1 MNRYKTPEVPTIKIL
16 YHFKMYNAISNTSVI
31 IDSCMIIT
39 ATINEKSFGD
49 KSLFKETSFF
59 VDDGEK
65 VGLIGRNGE
74 GKTTLFRIVADEDK
88 DFQGEIQLGKGVH
101 MVATRQEHH
110 GFEDMPVLEY
120 ILQDLPKYSKLK
132 HILDNHPLTMGDNMR
147 LINEYSEALEQFDSL
162 GYYTIENEVEKVL
175 DSFQLGSRI
184 NDKLGELSGGQKRL
198 IEVAKVMLSNAQLAL
213 IDEPTNHMDY
223 VAKDKFLQWM
233 GSANDA
239 MLVISHDRD
248 VLEKV
253 DRILEVKDQKILN
266 YKGNYS
272 DYLRQNSSSTG
283 ASMNEYELTQRRII
297 NLKAKIIEYQR
308 YKEKSRHPS
317 TIQRFK
323 RLEQT
328 SRDELAKL
336 EKAEKPTFWVDRES
350 VQDMGLKTGEQYQK
364 FKAKN
369 IKLHGING
377 EEGFSR
383 LLVNVSGLSLGYETP
398 LFEKISFQIR
408 EGEILELRGRN
419 GAGKTTLVKT
429 LLATIGQ
436 IPFSAKVFDGVID
449 VDKKIRVGVYEQET
463 ASSMMNKTLS
473 EAIEHIFLSRDL
485 KIGETKI
492 RQLMAD
498 YLFTQG
504 DANIPVKQLSGGQKA
519 RLQLIE
525 MLADNPSLL
534 VLDEPTNHLDLP
546 SIEELEQALKN
557 YSGAILYIS
566 HDTHF
571 RKQLGGEV
579 VQL

>member
-1 MNRYKTPEVPTIKIL
+1 MHL
-16 YHFKMYNAISNTSVI
+16 FSTSVI
-31 IDSCMIIT
+31 ISHCMIIT
-39 ATINEKSFGD
+39 AAIDEKSFGD
-49 KSLFKETSFF
+49 KSLFKDTSFF

-120 ILQDLPKYSKLK
+120 ILQDLPKYTKLK
-132 HILDNHPLTMGDNMR
+132 HILDNHPLIMGDKMH
-147 LINEYSEALEQFDSL
+147 LINEYSEALEEFDNL
-162 GYYTIENEVEKVL
+162 GYYSIENDVEKVL
-175 DSFQLGSRI
+175 DSFQLGSKI
-184 NDKLGELSGGQKRL
+184 NENLGDLSGGQKRL

-233 GSANDA
+233 STANEA

-283 ASMNEYELTQRRII
+283 SMMNEYELTQRRII
-297 NLKAKIIEYQR
+297 NLKAKILEYQR
-308 YKEKSRHPS
+308 FKEKARTPS

-336 EKAEKPTFWVDRES
+336 EKTEKPTFWVDRES

-369 IKLHGING
+369 IKLHGISG

-383 LLVNVSGLSLGYETP
+383 LLVNISGLSLGYETP
-398 LFEKISFQIR
+398 LFKNIAFQIR
-408 EGEILELRGRN
+408 EGEVVELRGRN

-429 LLATIGQ
+429 LLKTVANEA
-436 IPFSAKVFDGVID
+436 FSAKVFDGTID

-463 ASSMMNKTLS
+463 ATGMLEKTLA
-473 EAIEHIFLSRDL
+473 EAIEYIFLSRGL
-485 KIGETKI
+485 KVGDTKV

-504 DANIPVKQLSGGQKA
+504 DANIPVSQLSGGQKA
-519 RLQLIE
+519 RLQLID
-525 MLADNPSLL
+525 MLADSPSLL

-546 SIEELEQALKN
+546 SIEELEQALQN

>member
-1 MNRYKTPEVPTIKIL
+1 
-16 YHFKMYNAISNTSVI
+16 
-31 IDSCMIIT
+31 MIIT

-49 KSLFKETSFF
+49 KSLFKDTSFF

-74 GKTTLFRIVADEDK
+74 GKTTMFRIIAGEDA

-101 MVATRQEHH
+101 MIATRQEHH
-110 GFEDMPVLEY
+110 GFEDTPVLEY
-120 ILQDLPKYSKLK
+120 ILQDLPKYAKLK
-132 HILDNHPLTMGDNMR
+132 HILENHPLTMGDNMK
-147 LINEYSEALEQFDSL
+147 LINEYSEALEQFDAL

-198 IEVAKVMLSNAQLAL
+198 IEVAKVMLSNTQLAL

-223 VAKDKFLQWM
+223 IAKDKFLQWM
-233 GSANDA
+233 GSINDS
-239 MLVISHDRD
+239 MIVISHDRD

-253 DRILEVKDQKILN
+253 DRILEVKDQKILS

-272 DYLRQNSSSTG
+272 DYLRQNSSTTG
-283 ASMNEYELTQRRII
+283 SAMNEYELTQRRIV

-308 YKEKSRHPS
+308 FKEKSRHPS

-323 RLEQT
+323 RLEQQ

-336 EKAEKPTFWVDRES
+336 EKTEKPTFWVDRES

-369 IKLHGING
+369 IRLSGVTG
-377 EEGFSR
+377 DEGFSR
-383 LLVNVSGLSLGYETP
+383 LLVNVSGLSLGYTDP
-398 LFEKISFQIR
+398 LFKDVSFQIR
-408 EGEILELRGRN
+408 EGETVEIRGRN
-419 GAGKTTLVKT
+419 GAGKTTLIKT
-429 LLATIGQ
+429 LLSTIKGNE
-436 IPFSAKVFDGVID
+436 FSAKVFDGIID

-463 ASSMMNKTLS
+463 SSELLKKTLAD
-473 EAIEHIFLSRDL
+473 AIEHIFLSRGL
-485 KIGETKI
+485 KVGETKV

-504 DANIPVKQLSGGQKA
+504 DANIPVSQLSGGQKA
-519 RLQLIE
+519 RLQLID
-525 MLADNPSLL
+525 MLADSPSLL

-546 SIEELEQALKN
+546 SIEELENALNN

-571 RKQLGGEV
+571 QKQLGGEV
-579 VQL
+579 IQL

>member
-1 MNRYKTPEVPTIKIL
+1 
-16 YHFKMYNAISNTSVI
+16 
-31 IDSCMIIT
+31 MIIT

-49 KSLFKETSFF
+49 KSLFKDTSFF
-59 VDDGEK
+59 VEDGEK

-74 GKTTLFRIVADEDK
+74 GKTTLFRLLSGEDR
-88 DFQGEIQLGKGVH
+88 DFQGELQFGKGVH

-110 GFEDMPVLEY
+110 GFEDVPVLEY
-120 ILQDLPKYSKLK
+120 ILQDLPNYAKLK

-175 DSFQLGSRI
+175 DSFQLGGKV
-184 NDKLGELSGGQKRL
+184 DAKLGELSGGQKRL
-198 IEVAKVMLSNAQLAL
+198 IEVAKVMLSNTQLAL

-233 GSANDA
+233 GSVNDA
-239 MLVISHDRD
+239 MIVISHDRD

-253 DRILEVKDQKILN
+253 DRILEVKDQKILS

-272 DYLRQNSSSTG
+272 DYLRQNSSTTG
-283 ASMNEYELTQRRII
+283 SAMNEYELTQRRIV

-323 RLEQT
+323 RLEQQ

-336 EKAEKPTFWVDRES
+336 EKTEKPTFWVDRES

-364 FKAKN
+364 YKAKN
-369 IKLHGING
+369 IRLHGVTG
-377 EEGFSR
+377 EEGYSR
-383 LLVNVSGLSLGYETP
+383 LLVNVSGLSLGYDEP
-398 LFEKISFQIR
+398 LFKNVAFQIR
-408 EGEILELRGRN
+408 EGETVEIRGRN
-419 GAGKTTLVKT
+419 GAGKTTLIKT
-429 LLATIGQ
+429 LLATVNGQ
-436 IPFSAKVFDGVID
+436 EFSAKVFDGIID

-463 ASSMMNKTLS
+463 SSELLKKTLTG
-473 EAIEHIFLSRDL
+473 AIEHIFLSRGL
-485 KIGETKI
+485 KVGETKV

-504 DANIPVKQLSGGQKA
+504 DANIPVSQLSGGQKA
-519 RLQLIE
+519 RLQLID
-525 MLADNPSLL
+525 MLADSPSLL

-546 SIEELEQALKN
+546 SIEELENALKS

-571 RKQLGGEV
+571 QKQLGGEV

>member
-1 MNRYKTPEVPTIKIL
+1 V
-16 YHFKMYNAISNTSVI
+16 
-31 IDSCMIIT
+31 IIT

-49 KSLFKETSFF
+49 KSLFNDTSFF
-59 VDDGEK
+59 VEDGEK

-74 GKTTLFRIVADEDK
+74 GKTTLFRIISGEDK
-88 DFQGEIQLGKGVH
+88 DFQGDIQFGKGVH

-110 GFEDMPVLEY
+110 GFEAMTVLEY
-120 ILQDLPKYSKLK
+120 ILQDLPKYAHLK
-132 HILDNHPLTMGDNMR
+132 HILENHPLIMGDKMH
-147 LINEYSEALEQFDSL
+147 LINEYSEALEQFDTL

-175 DSFQLGSRI
+175 DSFQLGSRM
-184 NDKLGELSGGQKRL
+184 NDALGELSGGQKRL
-198 IEVAKVMLSNAQLAL
+198 VEVAKVMLANTQLAL

-223 VAKDKFLQWM
+223 VAKDKFLTWM
-233 GSANDA
+233 SSTNDS

-253 DRILEVKDQKILN
+253 DRILEVKDQKILS
-266 YKGNYS
+266 YKGNYA

-283 ASMNEYELTQRRII
+283 SQMNEYELTQRRIV
-297 NLKAKIIEYQR
+297 NLKAKVIEYQR

-323 RLEQT
+323 RLEQQ
-328 SRDELAKL
+328 SRDELANL
-336 EKAEKPTFWVDRES
+336 EKTEKPTFWVDRES

-364 FKAKN
+364 YKAKN
-369 IKLHGING
+369 IKLHGVTG

-383 LLVNVSGLSLGYETP
+383 LLVNVSGLSLGYNDTQ
-398 LFEKISFQIR
+398 LFKDISFQIR
-408 EGEILELRGRN
+408 EGEVVELRGRN

-429 LLATIGQ
+429 LLATIVGNDF
-436 IPFSAKVFDGVID
+436 PAKVFDGVID

-463 ASSMMNKTLS
+463 RSDMLSMTLAG
-473 EAIEHIFLSRDL
+473 AIEHIYLSRKL
-485 KIGETKI
+485 KVGETKV

-504 DANIPVKQLSGGQKA
+504 DANIPVSQLSGGQKA
-519 RLQLIE
+519 RLQLID
-525 MLADNPSLL
+525 MLADSPSLL

-546 SIEELEQALKN
+546 SIEELEQALNN
-557 YSGAILYIS
+557 YAGAILYIS

-571 RKQLGGEV
+571 CKQLGGEV
-579 VQL
+579 IQL

>member
-1 MNRYKTPEVPTIKIL
+1 MIL
-16 YHFKMYNAISNTSVI
+16 
-31 IDSCMIIT
+31 T
-39 ATINEKSFGD
+39 ATITEKSFGD
-49 KSLFKETSFF
+49 KSLFKDTSFF
-59 VDDGEK
+59 VEDGEK
-65 VGLIGRNGE
+65 VGLVGRNGE
-74 GKTTLFRIVADEDK
+74 GKTTLFRILSGEDK
-88 DFQGEIQLGKGVH
+88 DFQGELQFGKGVH
-101 MVATRQEHH
+101 MVTTRQEHH
-110 GFEDMPVLEY
+110 GFEDTPVLEY
-120 ILQDLPKYSKLK
+120 ILQDLPRYAKLK
-132 HILDNHPLTMGDNMR
+132 HILENHPLKMGDNMR

-175 DSFQLGSRI
+175 DSFQLG
-184 NDKLGELSGGQKRL
+184 NKMYEKLGDLSGGQKRL
-198 IEVAKVMLSNAQLAL
+198 VEVAKIMLSNTQLAL

-233 GSANDA
+233 STAKDA
-239 MLVISHDRD
+239 MIVISHDRD

-253 DRILEVKDQKILN
+253 DRILEVKDQKILS

-283 ASMNEYELTQRRII
+283 SSMNEFELTQRRIV
-297 NLKAKIIEYQR
+297 NLKAKVIEYQR
-308 YKEKSRHPS
+308 FKEKSRHPS

-323 RLEQT
+323 RLEQQ
-328 SRDELAKL
+328 SRDELAQL
-336 EKAEKPTFWVDRES
+336 EKIEKPTFWVDRES

-364 FKAKN
+364 YKAKN
-369 IKLHGING
+369 IKLHGVTG
-377 EEGFSR
+377 EEGYSR
-383 LLVNVSGLSLGYETP
+383 LLVSVSDLSLGYESP
-398 LFEKISFQIR
+398 LFEKVAFQIR
-408 EGEILELRGRN
+408 EGEVLELRGRN
-419 GAGKTTLVKT
+419 GAGKSTLVKT
-429 LLATIGQ
+429 LLATVGAQ
-436 IPFSAKVFDGVID
+436 PFTAKVFNGVID

-463 ASSMMNKTLS
+463 RTDMLDKTFS
-473 EAIEHIFLSRDL
+473 QAIEHIFLSRGL
-485 KIGETKI
+485 RVGETKV

-519 RLQLIE
+519 RLQLID
-525 MLADNPSLL
+525 MLADSPSLL

-546 SIEELEQALKN
+546 SIEELENALQS

>member
-1 MNRYKTPEVPTIKIL
+1 
-16 YHFKMYNAISNTSVI
+16 
-31 IDSCMIIT
+31 MIIT
-39 ATINEKSFGD
+39 ATISEKSFGD
-49 KSLFKETSFF
+49 KSLFKDTSFF
-59 VDDGEK
+59 VEDGEK

-74 GKTTLFRIVADEDK
+74 GKTTLFRIISGEDK
-88 DFQGEIQLGKGVH
+88 DFQGEMQFGKGVH

-110 GFEDMPVLEY
+110 GFEEMPVLEY
-120 ILQDLPKYSKLK
+120 ILQDLPNFAKLK
-132 HILDNHPLTMGDNMR
+132 HILDNHPLIMGDKMH
-147 LINEYSEALEQFDSL
+147 LINEYSEALEQFDNL

-175 DSFQLGSRI
+175 DSFQLGGRI

-233 GSANDA
+233 SSVNDS
-239 MLVISHDRD
+239 MVVISHDRD
-248 VLEKV
+248 VLDKV
-253 DRILEVKDQKILN
+253 DRILEVKDQRILS

-283 ASMNEYELTQRRII
+283 SMMNEYELTQRRIV

-308 YKEKSRHPS
+308 FKEKSRHPS

-336 EKAEKPTFWVDRES
+336 EKTEKPTFWVDRES

-369 IKLHGING
+369 IRLSGVTG

-383 LLVNVSGLSLGYETP
+383 LLVNVSGLSLGYENP
-398 LFEKISFQIR
+398 LFKDVSFQIR
-408 EGEILELRGRN
+408 EGEITEIRGRN
-419 GAGKTTLVKT
+419 GAGKTTLIKT
-429 LLATIGQ
+429 LLSTVHNKD
-436 IPFSAKVFDGVID
+436 FSAKVFDGVID
-449 VDKKIRVGVYEQET
+449 IDKKIRVGVYEQET
-463 ASSMMNKTLS
+463 SSELLKKTLS
-473 EAIEHIFLSRDL
+473 QAIEYIFMSRDL
-485 KIGETKI
+485 KVGETKI

-504 DANIPVKQLSGGQKA
+504 DANIPVSQLSGGQKA
-519 RLQLIE
+519 RLQLID
-525 MLADNPSLL
+525 MLADSPSLL

-546 SIEELEQALKN
+546 SIEELENALN
-557 YSGAILYIS
+557 SYSGAILYIS

-571 RKQLGGEV
+571 QKELGGEV
-579 VQL
+579 IQL

>member
-1 MNRYKTPEVPTIKIL
+1 
-16 YHFKMYNAISNTSVI
+16 
-31 IDSCMIIT
+31 MIIT
-39 ATINEKSFGD
+39 ATIHEKSFGD
-49 KSLFKETSFF
+49 KSLFRDASFF
-59 VDDGEK
+59 VEDGEK

-74 GKTTLFRIVADEDK
+74 GKTTLFRILSGEDK
-88 DFQGEIQLGKGVH
+88 DFQGELQFGKGVH

-110 GFEDMPVLEY
+110 GFETMPVLEY
-120 ILQDLPKYSKLK
+120 ILQDLPSYTKLK
-132 HILDNHPLTMGDNMR
+132 HILDNHPLIMGDKMH
-147 LINEYSEALEQFDSL
+147 LINEYSEALEQFDAL

-175 DSFQLGSRI
+175 DSFQLGHRI
-184 NDKLGELSGGQKRL
+184 NDTMGELSGGQKRL
-198 IEVAKVMLSNAQLAL
+198 IEVAKVMLSNTQLAL

-233 GSANDA
+233 SATGDA
-239 MLVISHDRD
+239 MVVISHDRD
-248 VLEKV
+248 VLERV
-253 DRILEVKDQKILN
+253 DRILEVKDQKILS

-283 ASMNEYELTQRRII
+283 SMMNEYELTQRRIV

-323 RLEQT
+323 RLEQQ

-336 EKAEKPTFWVDRES
+336 EKTEKPTFWVDRES

-364 FKAKN
+364 YKAKN
-369 IKLHGING
+369 IKLHGVTG
-377 EEGFSR
+377 EEGYSR
-383 LLVNVSGLSLGYETP
+383 LLVNIADLSLGYDQP
-398 LFEKISFQIR
+398 LFKNISFQIR
-408 EGEILELRGRN
+408 EGEVLELRGRN

-429 LLATIGQ
+429 LLATVSGQ
-436 IPFSAKVFDGVID
+436 QFAAKVFDGVID

-463 ASSMMNKTLS
+463 RSEMLTKTLA
-473 EAIEHIFLSRDL
+473 EAIEHIFLSRGL
-485 KIGETKI
+485 KVGDTKV

-504 DANIPVKQLSGGQKA
+504 DANIPVSQLSGGQKA
-519 RLQLIE
+519 RLQLID

-546 SIEELEQALKN
+546 SIEELENALNN

>member
-1 MNRYKTPEVPTIKIL
+1 
-16 YHFKMYNAISNTSVI
+16 
-31 IDSCMIIT
+31 MIIT

-120 ILQDLPKYSKLK
+120 ILQDLPKYTKLK
-132 HILDNHPLTMGDNMR
+132 HILDNHPLIMGDKMH
-147 LINEYSEALEQFDSL
+147 LINEYSEALEQFDNL

-184 NDKLGELSGGQKRL
+184 NDKLGDLSGGQKRL

-233 GSANDA
+233 GSANEA

-248 VLEKV
+248 VLDKV

-283 ASMNEYELTQRRII
+283 ASMNEYELTQRRMV

-308 YKEKSRHPS
+308 FKEKSRHPQ

-323 RLEQT
+323 RLEQI

-336 EKAEKPTFWVDRES
+336 EKTEKPTFWVDRES

-369 IKLHGING
+369 IKLHGISG

-383 LLVNVSGLSLGYETP
+383 LLVNISGLALGYDKP
-398 LFEKISFQIR
+398 LFENVAFQIR
-408 EGEILELRGRN
+408 EGEVVELRGRN

-429 LLATIGQ
+429 LLATVAQ
-436 IPFSAKVFDGVID
+436 KPFIAKVFNGLID

-463 ASSMMNKTLS
+463 ASDMMTKTLS
-473 EAIEHIFLSRDL
+473 EAIEHIFLSRGL
-485 KIGETKI
+485 KVGETKI

-504 DANIPVKQLSGGQKA
+504 DANIPVRQLSGGQKA

-525 MLADNPSLL
+525 MLADSPSLL

-546 SIEELEQALKN
+546 SIEELEQALNN

-579 VQL
+579 VQI

>member
-1 MNRYKTPEVPTIKIL
+1 
-16 YHFKMYNAISNTSVI
+16 
-31 IDSCMIIT
+31 MIIT

-49 KSLFKETSFF
+49 KSLFKDTSFF

-74 GKTTLFRIVADEDK
+74 GKTTMFRIIAGEDT

-101 MVATRQEHH
+101 MIATRQEHH
-110 GFEDMPVLEY
+110 GFEDTPVLEY
-120 ILQDLPKYSKLK
+120 ILQDLPKYAKLK
-132 HILDNHPLTMGDNMR
+132 HILENHPLTMGDNMK
-147 LINEYSEALEQFDSL
+147 LINEYSEALEQFDAL

-198 IEVAKVMLSNAQLAL
+198 IEVAKVMLSNTQLAL

-223 VAKDKFLQWM
+223 IAKDKFLQWM
-233 GSANDA
+233 GSTNDS
-239 MLVISHDRD
+239 MIVISHDRD

-253 DRILEVKDQKILN
+253 DRILEVKDQKILS

-272 DYLRQNSSSTG
+272 DYLRQNSSTTG
-283 ASMNEYELTQRRII
+283 SAMNEYELTQRRIV

-308 YKEKSRHPS
+308 FKEKSRHPS

-323 RLEQT
+323 RLEQQ

-336 EKAEKPTFWVDRES
+336 EKTEKPTFWVDRES

-369 IKLHGING
+369 IRLSGVTG
-377 EEGFSR
+377 DEGFSR
-383 LLVNVSGLSLGYETP
+383 LLVNVSGLSLGYSDP
-398 LFEKISFQIR
+398 LFKDVSFQIR
-408 EGEILELRGRN
+408 EGETVEIRGRN
-419 GAGKTTLVKT
+419 GAGKTTLIKT
-429 LLATIGQ
+429 LLSTIKGNE
-436 IPFSAKVFDGVID
+436 FSAKVFDGIID

-463 ASSMMNKTLS
+463 SSELLAKTLAD
-473 EAIEHIFLSRDL
+473 AIEHIFLSRGL
-485 KIGETKI
+485 KVGETKV

-504 DANIPVKQLSGGQKA
+504 DANIPVSQLSGGQKA
-519 RLQLIE
+519 RLQLID
-525 MLADNPSLL
+525 MLADSPSLL

-546 SIEELEQALKN
+546 SIEELENALNN

-571 RKQLGGEV
+571 QKQLGGEV
-579 VQL
+579 IQL

>member
-1 MNRYKTPEVPTIKIL
+1 
-16 YHFKMYNAISNTSVI
+16 
-31 IDSCMIIT
+31 MIIT
-39 ATINEKSFGD
+39 ATISEKSFGD
-49 KSLFKETSFF
+49 KVLFKETSFF
-59 VDDGEK
+59 VEDGEK

-74 GKTTLFRIVADEDK
+74 GKTTMFRIIAGEDK
-88 DFQGEIQLGKGVH
+88 DFQGEIQLGRGVH

-120 ILQDLPKYSKLK
+120 ILQDLPKYAKLK
-132 HILDNHPLTMGDNMR
+132 HILDTHPLIMGDKMH
-147 LINEYSEALEQFDSL
+147 LINEYSEALEQFDTL

-175 DSFQLGSRI
+175 DSFQLGHRI
-184 NDKLGELSGGQKRL
+184 NDTLGELSGGQKRL

-233 GSANDA
+233 GSASDA
-239 MLVISHDRD
+239 MIVISHDRD

-253 DRILEVKDQKILN
+253 DRILEVKDQKILS

-272 DYLRQNSSSTG
+272 DYLRQNSSTTG
-283 ASMNEYELTQRRII
+283 SMMNEYELTQRRIV

-323 RLEQT
+323 RLEQQ

-336 EKAEKPTFWVDRES
+336 EKTEKPTFWVDRES

-364 FKAKN
+364 YKAKN
-369 IKLHGING
+369 IKLNGVTG
-377 EEGFSR
+377 EEGFGR
-383 LLVNVSGLSLGYETP
+383 LLVNISGLSLGYDKP
-398 LFEKISFQIR
+398 LFKDISFQIR
-408 EGEILELRGRN
+408 EGEIVEVRGRN
-419 GAGKTTLVKT
+419 GAGKTTMMKT
-429 LLATIGQ
+429 LLATIGAN
-436 IPFSAKVFDGVID
+436 PFTAKVYDGVID

-463 ASSMMNKTLS
+463 ASALLDKTLS
-473 EAIEHIFLSRDL
+473 EAIEHIFLSRGL
-485 KIGETKI
+485 KVGDTKV

-498 YLFTQG
+498 YLFTAG

-519 RLQLIE
+519 RLQLID
-525 MLADNPSLL
+525 MLADSPSLL

-546 SIEELEQALKN
+546 SIEELEQALQN

-571 RKQLGGEV
+571 QKQLGGEV
-579 VQL
+579 IQL

>member
-1 MNRYKTPEVPTIKIL
+1 
-16 YHFKMYNAISNTSVI
+16 
-31 IDSCMIIT
+31 MIIT
-39 ATINEKSFGD
+39 ATISEKSFGD
-49 KSLFKETSFF
+49 KSLFKDTSFF
-59 VDDGEK
+59 VEDGEK

-74 GKTTLFRIVADEDK
+74 GKTTLFRIISGEDK
-88 DFQGEIQLGKGVH
+88 DFQGELQFGKGVH

-110 GFEDMPVLEY
+110 GFEEMPVLEY
-120 ILQDLPKYSKLK
+120 ILQDLPNFAKLK
-132 HILDNHPLTMGDNMR
+132 HILDNHPLIMGDKMH
-147 LINEYSEALEQFDSL
+147 LINEYSEALEQFDNL

-175 DSFQLGSRI
+175 DSFQLGGRI

-233 GSANDA
+233 SSVNDS
-239 MLVISHDRD
+239 MVVISHDRD
-248 VLEKV
+248 VLDKV
-253 DRILEVKDQKILN
+253 DRILEVKDQRILS

-283 ASMNEYELTQRRII
+283 SMMNEYELTQRRIV

-308 YKEKSRHPS
+308 FKEKSRHPS

-336 EKAEKPTFWVDRES
+336 EKTEKPTFWVDRES

-369 IKLHGING
+369 IRLSGVTG

-383 LLVNVSGLSLGYETP
+383 LLVNVSGLSLGYENP
-398 LFEKISFQIR
+398 LFKDVSFQIR
-408 EGEILELRGRN
+408 EGEITEIRGRN
-419 GAGKTTLVKT
+419 GAGKTTLIKT
-429 LLATIGQ
+429 LLSTVHNKD
-436 IPFSAKVFDGVID
+436 FSAKVFDGVID
-449 VDKKIRVGVYEQET
+449 IDKKIRVGVYEQET
-463 ASSMMNKTLS
+463 SSELLKKTLS
-473 EAIEHIFLSRDL
+473 QAIEYIFMSRDL
-485 KIGETKI
+485 KVGETKI

-504 DANIPVKQLSGGQKA
+504 DANIPVSQLSGGQKA
-519 RLQLIE
+519 RLQLID
-525 MLADNPSLL
+525 MLADSPSLL

-546 SIEELEQALKN
+546 SIEELENALN
-557 YSGAILYIS
+557 SYSGAILYIS

-571 RKQLGGEV
+571 QKELGGEV
-579 VQL
+579 IQL

>member
-1 MNRYKTPEVPTIKIL
+1 
-16 YHFKMYNAISNTSVI
+16 
-31 IDSCMIIT
+31 MIIT
-39 ATINEKSFGD
+39 ASIQEKSFGD
-49 KSLFKETSFF
+49 KSLFKDTSFF
-59 VDDGEK
+59 VEDGEK

-74 GKTTLFRIVADEDK
+74 GKTTLFRIIAGEDK
-88 DFQGEIQLGKGVH
+88 DFQGEMQFGKGVH

-110 GFEDMPVLEY
+110 GFEETPVLEY
-120 ILQDLPKYSKLK
+120 ILQDLPNFAKLK
-132 HILDNHPLTMGDNMR
+132 HILDNHPLIMGDKMH
-147 LINEYSEALEQFDSL
+147 LINEYSEALEQFDNL

-175 DSFQLGSRI
+175 DSFQLGGRI

-233 GSANDA
+233 SSVNDS
-239 MLVISHDRD
+239 MIVISHDRD
-248 VLEKV
+248 VLDKV
-253 DRILEVKDQKILN
+253 DRILEVKDQRIIS

-283 ASMNEYELTQRRII
+283 SMMNEYELTQRRIV

-308 YKEKSRHPS
+308 FKEKSRHPS

-369 IKLHGING
+369 IRLSGVNG
-377 EEGFSR
+377 DEGFSR
-383 LLVNVSGLSLGYETP
+383 LLVNVSGLSLGYEKP
-398 LFEKISFQIR
+398 LFKDVSFQIR
-408 EGEILELRGRN
+408 EGEITEIRGRN
-419 GAGKTTLVKT
+419 GAGKTTLIKT
-429 LLATIGQ
+429 LLATVKNQ
-436 IPFSAKVFDGVID
+436 DFSAKVFDGVID

-463 ASSMMNKTLS
+463 SSELLKKTLS
-473 EAIEHIFLSRDL
+473 QAIEHIFLSRDL
-485 KIGETKI
+485 KVGETKI

-504 DANIPVKQLSGGQKA
+504 DANIPVSQLSGGQKA
-519 RLQLIE
+519 RLQLID
-525 MLADNPSLL
+525 MLADSPSLL

-546 SIEELEQALKN
+546 SIEELENALN
-557 YSGAILYIS
+557 SYSGAILYIS

-571 RKQLGGEV
+571 QKELGGEV
-579 VQL
+579 IQL

>member
-1 MNRYKTPEVPTIKIL
+1 
-16 YHFKMYNAISNTSVI
+16 
-31 IDSCMIIT
+31 MIIT

-49 KSLFKETSFF
+49 KPLFKDTSFF

-120 ILQDLPKYSKLK
+120 ILQDLPKFGKLK
-132 HILDNHPLTMGDNMR
+132 HILDNHPLIMGDKMH
-147 LINEYSEALEQFDSL
+147 LINQYSEALEEFDSL
-162 GYYTIENEVEKVL
+162 GYYSIENEVEKVL
-175 DSFQLGSRI
+175 DSFQLGGKI
-184 NDKLGELSGGQKRL
+184 NDKLGDLSGGQKRL

-233 GSANDA
+233 SSASEA

-248 VLEKV
+248 VLNKV

-283 ASMNEYELTQRRII
+283 SMMNEYELTQRRIT

-308 YKEKSRHPS
+308 FKEKSRTPS

-336 EKAEKPTFWVDRES
+336 EKTEKPTFWVDRES
-350 VQDMGLKTGEQYQK
+350 VQDMGLKTGEQYKK

-369 IKLHGING
+369 IKLHGIDG

-383 LLVNVSGLSLGYETP
+383 LLVNISGLSLGYDKP
-398 LFEKISFQIR
+398 LFENVAFQIR
-408 EGEILELRGRN
+408 EGEVLELRGRN

-429 LLATIGQ
+429 LLKTVAGQ
-436 IPFSAKVFDGVID
+436 SFSAKVFNGEID

-463 ASSMMNKTLS
+463 ASEMLGKTLA
-473 EAIEHIFLSRDL
+473 EAIEYIFLSRGL
-485 KIGETKI
+485 KVGDTKI

-504 DANIPVKQLSGGQKA
+504 DASIPVQKLSGGQKA
-519 RLQLIE
+519 RLQLID
-525 MLADNPSLL
+525 MLADSPSLL

-546 SIEELEQALKN
+546 SIEELEQALQN

>member
-1 MNRYKTPEVPTIKIL
+1 
-16 YHFKMYNAISNTSVI
+16 
-31 IDSCMIIT
+31 MIIT
-39 ATINEKSFGD
+39 ATIHEKSFGD
-49 KSLFKETSFF
+49 KSLFKDTSFF

-74 GKTTLFRIVADEDK
+74 GKTTLFRILSGEDK
-88 DFQGEIQLGKGVH
+88 DFQGEMQFGKGVH

-110 GFEDMPVLEY
+110 GFEQTPVLEY
-120 ILQDLPKYSKLK
+120 ILQDLPKYTNLK

-175 DSFQLGSRI
+175 DSFQLGKRI

-198 IEVAKVMLSNAQLAL
+198 IEVAKVMLSNTQLAL

-223 VAKDKFLQWM
+223 MAKDKFLNWM
-233 GSANDA
+233 SSTNDS
-239 MLVISHDRD
+239 MIVISHDRD

-253 DRILEVKDQKILN
+253 DRILEVKDQKILS

-283 ASMNEYELTQRRII
+283 SMMNEYELTQRRIV

-308 YKEKSRHPS
+308 FKEKSRHPS

-323 RLEQT
+323 RLEQQ

-336 EKAEKPTFWVDRES
+336 EKTEKPTFWVDRES
-350 VQDMGLKTGEQYQK
+350 VQEMGLKTGEQYQK

-369 IKLHGING
+369 IRLSGVTG

-383 LLVNVSGLSLGYETP
+383 LLVNVSGLSLGYDQP
-398 LFEKISFQIR
+398 LFKDVSFQIR
-408 EGEILELRGRN
+408 EGETVEVRGRN
-419 GAGKTTLVKT
+419 GAGKTTLIKT
-429 LLATIGQ
+429 LLSTVGGK
-436 IPFSAKVFDGVID
+436 PLSAKVFDGVID

-463 ASSMMNKTLS
+463 SSELLKKTLA
-473 EAIEHIFLSRDL
+473 EAIEHIFLSRGL
-485 KIGETKI
+485 KVGDTKV

-504 DANIPVKQLSGGQKA
+504 DANIPVGQLSGGQKA
-519 RLQLIE
+519 RLQLID
-525 MLADNPSLL
+525 MLADSPSLL

-546 SIEELEQALKN
+546 SIEELENALNN

-571 RKQLGGEV
+571 QKQLGGEV

>member
-1 MNRYKTPEVPTIKIL
+1 
-16 YHFKMYNAISNTSVI
+16 
-31 IDSCMIIT
+31 MIIT

-49 KSLFKETSFF
+49 KSLFKDTSFF

-74 GKTTLFRIVADEDK
+74 GKTTLFRILAGEDN
-88 DFQGEIQLGKGVH
+88 DFQGVLQLGKGVH

-120 ILQDLPKYSKLK
+120 ILQDLPKYAKLK
-132 HILDNHPLTMGDNMR
+132 HILDNHPLIMGDKMH

-175 DSFQLGSRI
+175 DSFQLGGRI
-184 NDKLGELSGGQKRL
+184 NDTMGQLSGGQKRL

-223 VAKDKFLQWM
+223 VAKDKFLNWM
-233 GSANDA
+233 SSTNDA

-248 VLEKV
+248 VLDKV
-253 DRILEVKDQKILN
+253 DRILEVKDQKILS
-266 YKGNYS
+266 YKGNYA

-283 ASMNEYELTQRRII
+283 SMMNEYELTQRRIV

-308 YKEKSRHPS
+308 FKEKSRHPS

-323 RLEQT
+323 RLEQQ

-336 EKAEKPTFWVDRES
+336 EKTEKPTFWVDRES

-369 IKLHGING
+369 IKLHGVTG
-377 EEGFSR
+377 DEGFGR
-383 LLVNVSGLSLGYETP
+383 LLVNISDLSLGYDEP
-398 LFEKISFQIR
+398 LFKGISFQVR
-408 EGEILELRGRN
+408 EGEIIEIRGRN
-419 GAGKTTLVKT
+419 GAGKSTMVKT
-429 LLATIGQ
+429 LLSTVHDK
-436 IPFSAKVFDGVID
+436 PFAAKVFNGVID

-463 ASSMMNKTLS
+463 RTDMLDKTLAG
-473 EAIEHIFLSRDL
+473 AIEHIFLSRGL
-485 KIGETKI
+485 KVGDTKV

-504 DANIPVKQLSGGQKA
+504 DASIPVSQLSGGQKA
-519 RLQLIE
+519 RLQLID
-525 MLADNPSLL
+525 MLADSPSLL

-546 SIEELEQALKN
+546 SIEELENALNN
-557 YSGAILYIS
+557 YTGAILYIS

-579 VQL
+579 IQL

>member
-1 MNRYKTPEVPTIKIL
+1 
-16 YHFKMYNAISNTSVI
+16 
-31 IDSCMIIT
+31 MIIT

-74 GKTTLFRIVADEDK
+74 GKTTLFRLLAGEDK
-88 DFQGEIQLGKGVH
+88 DFQGELQLGKGVH

-110 GFEDMPVLEY
+110 GFEAMPVLEY
-120 ILQDLPKYSKLK
+120 ILQDLPKYAKLK
-132 HILDNHPLTMGDNMR
+132 HTLDTHPLIMGDKMH

-184 NDKLGELSGGQKRL
+184 NDTLGELSGGQKRL
-198 IEVAKVMLSNAQLAL
+198 IEVAKVMLSKAQLAL

-223 VAKDKFLQWM
+223 VAKDKFLQGM
-233 GSANDA
+233 SAASDA

-248 VLEKV
+248 VLDKV

-283 ASMNEYELTQRRII
+283 SMMNEYELTQRRIV

-308 YKEKSRHPS
+308 FKEKSRTPS

-323 RLEQT
+323 RLEQQ

-336 EKAEKPTFWVDRES
+336 EKTEKPTFWVDRES

-364 FKAKN
+364 YKAKN
-369 IKLHGING
+369 IRLHGVTG
-377 EEGFSR
+377 DEGFSR
-383 LLVNVSGLSLGYETP
+383 LLVNITDLSLGYGNEP
-398 LFEKISFQIR
+398 LFKGVSFQIR
-408 EGEILELRGRN
+408 EGEVVELRGRN

-429 LLATIGQ
+429 LLKTVGAQ
-436 IPFSAKVFDGVID
+436 DFSAKVFSGVID

-463 ASSMMNKTLS
+463 ASDMLNKNLA
-473 EAIEHIFLSRDL
+473 EAIEHIFLSRGL
-485 KIGETKI
+485 KVGDTKV

-504 DANIPVKQLSGGQKA
+504 DASIPVNQLSGGQKA
-519 RLQLIE
+519 RLQLID
-525 MLADNPSLL
+525 MLADSPSLL

-546 SIEELEQALKN
+546 SIEELEQALQN